1 MRQLKRV
8 TAKMVVSVSGA
19 WLENGK
25 QVTPAKIE
33 KAVREVLKDEFD
45 SLDAKVTVRRVEGE
59 K

>member
-59 K
+59 N